1 MANRRQEIKHPIQEA
16 AQGEQRLKDRVQSA
30 FDEFQVLPF
39 RATNAKP
46 FPFEWVDLVKT
57 EMEYSSVL
65 TRISREYDRRFA

>member
-1 MANRRQEIKHPIQEA
+1 MRGGISDEQM
-16 AQGEQRLKDRVQSA
+16 QRLNDRTRTA
-30 FDEFQVLPF
+30 FDEFQLLRF

-46 FPFEWVDLVKT
+46 FPFEWVDLSKT